1 MHLAAAGNL
10 VIPAYLCI
18 PAKGYS
24 VRNANG
30 LMTAERGSDH
40 FVAHSPIELLGVI
53 TLAEMRGENWQATDD
68 EIDDYL
74 SRFEQ

>member
-18 PAKGYS
+18 LAKGYS

-40 FVAHSPIELLGVI
+40 FVAHSPIELW
-53 TLAEMRGENWQATDD
+53 A
-68 EIDDYL
+68 
-74 SRFEQ
+74 